1 MIDLDAT
8 IIDSILIIYHI
19 KPIMITVNRS
29 TASILV
35 IEYRFYIVS
44 LGMNNFVLCFFFLM
58 IRRPP
63 RSTLFPYTTLFRSS
77 APAYNSINLFLYSM
91 SYLWLFTQLQ

>member
-35 IEYRFYIVS
+35 IE
-44 LGMNNFVLCFFFLM
+44 
-58 IRRPP
+58 
-63 RSTLFPYTTLFRSS
+63 
-77 APAYNSINLFLYSM
+77 
-91 SYLWLFTQLQ
+91 